1 MIKRHH
7 WRERRARNT
16 LKIRSEHKVIEKD
29 NEKEPKRG
37 RGIFDMSPLEQMKID
52 LKGTS

>member
-1 MIKRHH
+1 MKYV
-7 WRERRARNT
+7 EY
-16 LKIRSEHKVIEKD
+16 KVIEKD

-37 RGIFDMSPLEQMKID
+37 RGTFDMSRLEQMKID